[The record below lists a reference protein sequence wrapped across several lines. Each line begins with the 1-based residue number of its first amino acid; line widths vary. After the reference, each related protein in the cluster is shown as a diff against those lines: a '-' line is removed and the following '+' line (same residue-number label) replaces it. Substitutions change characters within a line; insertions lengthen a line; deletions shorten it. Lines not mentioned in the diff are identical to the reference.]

1 MVWALSLLTT
11 DLITRSLTPVHRLT
25 GIRSL
30 IEFGKLCGPL
40 AHSVLYLLFTNTR
53 LALKL
58 FRGEPAISKF
68 DWNFS
73 AIHRSS
79 PPFST
84 DVWFGPPWCSTTTST
99 CPWIGHLVSGLRHAT
114 CRTIHARF
122 HFGSRPVVLNLA
134 A

>member
-1 MVWALSLLTT
+1 MK
-11 DLITRSLTPVHRLT
+11 LISRRLTPDERLC

-58 FRGEPAISKF
+58 FRGEPAISEF

-73 AIHRSS
+73 ATHKSS
-79 PPFST
+79 PPFSM
-84 DVWFGPPWCSTTTST
+84 DVR
-99 CPWIGHLVSGLRHAT
+99 SGLH
-114 CRTIHARF
+114 
-122 HFGSRPVVLNLA
+122 GVLPPLHLA
-134 A
+134 HG